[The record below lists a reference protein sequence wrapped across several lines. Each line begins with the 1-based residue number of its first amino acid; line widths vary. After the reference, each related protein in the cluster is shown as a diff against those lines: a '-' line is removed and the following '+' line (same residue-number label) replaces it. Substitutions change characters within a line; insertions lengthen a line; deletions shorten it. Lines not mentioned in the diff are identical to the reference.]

1 MILFFFLINFIYC
14 SYSLNVCVIGASSS
28 LGREIIYQGLN
39 DYNFNMIGVTKSP
52 EKVCIPYRGAGLDD
66 KSDKILIKNDNLKLY
81 TYLDKLP
88 DYDSIIF
95 SIGGTAFEKLD
106 YSDILTE
113 KYLNELSKNCKS
125 IHLMSAYG
133 VGDSI
138 NGANLGIVSMR
149 NWYLKQVY
157 SAKEKQEKLVNNLNK
172 NIKKNIYR
180 PKVLSYGDTFF
191 ESTPRQNMAKG
202 ILENII

>member
-1 MILFFFLINFIYC
+1 MILFFLLINFIYSC
-14 SYSLNVCVIGASSS
+14 FSLNVCIIGASSS

-52 EKVCIPYRGAGLDD
+52 DKVFAPYRGAGLDD

-106 YSDILTE
+106 YSDKLTE
-113 KYLNELSKNCKS
+113 KYLNKLSKSCKS

-149 NWYLKQVY
+149 NWYLKDVY
-157 SAKEKQEKLVNNLNK
+157 RAKEEQERLVNKLERDV
-172 NIKKNIYR
+172 KKNIYR

-191 ESTPRQNMAKG
+191 ESTPRKKMAKE
-202 ILENII
+202 ILDNVV